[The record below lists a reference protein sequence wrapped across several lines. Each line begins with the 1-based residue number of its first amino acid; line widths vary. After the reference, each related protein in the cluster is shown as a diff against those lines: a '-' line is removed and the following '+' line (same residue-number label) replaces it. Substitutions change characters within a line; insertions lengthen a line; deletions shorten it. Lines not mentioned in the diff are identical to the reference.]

1 MEQKEK
7 KKKKPN
13 RIIGEAGCLPVFRG
27 GIVYFRDYLK
37 EYIGGNWWEI
47 KEALKDAGYHRTEI
61 LDYRDRLVNDF
72 YSLCDKHGITGI
84 IT

>member
-7 KKKKPN
+7 KKKKPK

-47 KEALKDAGYHRTEI
+47 KEALKDAGYHSCLLYTSPSP
-61 LDYRDRLVNDF
+61 RDRKP
-72 YSLCDKHGITGI
+72 SRMPSSA
-84 IT
+84 